1 MRVDVER
8 LHGSLR
14 GGVLPVDLI
23 GVGRSEDAADDKSD
37 LNSAPMSHNVMWV
50 AFPHPSFRGGF
61 TRRKDVRRGA
71 SSGSIKACG

>member
-8 LHGSLR
+8 LHGRLR

-37 LNSAPMSHNVMWV
+37 LNGAPMSHNVM
-50 AFPHPSFRGGF
+50 
-61 TRRKDVRRGA
+61 
-71 SSGSIKACG
+71 